1 MKDLKNICNINIP
14 NSLHSLLDASVL
26 GDIED
31 TLASMDKYDAVIKKA
46 ERDWKKLLNT
56 NVRNIRHY
64 ASDLYY
70 VKIKSAELAWYLGRG
85 HNAYEDLKDTAD
97 NVNLIIRTSDVL
109 YNAGG
114 FVNIEI
120 RNYGGYPVLLQAAI
134 DYCNVEESR
143 KYFKDIPENSDGSIP
158 LKYACEAI
166 FEAIRKSKLADLEY
180 VKEEFDKHI
189 TYERK

>member
-1 MKDLKNICNINIP
+1 MKTLYEGI
-14 NSLHSLLDASVL
+14 L

-31 TLASMDKYDAVIKKA
+31 TIASMDKYDAIIKKA
-46 ERDWKKLLNT
+46 EKDWKKLLNT
-56 NVRNIRHY
+56 NVRNIRHDV
-64 ASDLYY
+64 SDLYY

-97 NVNLIIRTSDVL
+97 NVNLIIRTSDVVF
-109 YNAGG
+109 NSGG

-134 DYCNVEESR
+134 DYCTAEESN
-143 KYFKDIPENSDGSIP
+143 KYFKDIETNSDGSIP

-166 FEAIRKSKLADLEY
+166 FEAIRKSKLTDLEY

>member
-1 MKDLKNICNINIP
+1 MKDLKTI
-14 NSLHSLLDASVL
+14 LEASVL

-46 ERDWKKLLNT
+46 EKDWKKLLNT
-56 NVRNIRHY
+56 PFRNIRHH
-64 ASDLYY
+64 ASDLYF
-70 VKIKSAELAWYLGRG
+70 VKIKSEELAWYLGRG
-85 HNAYEDLKDTAD
+85 HKAYEDFKDTAD
-97 NVNLIIRTSDVL
+97 NVGLIIRTSDVL
-109 YNAGG
+109 FNSDG

-134 DYCNVEESR
+134 EYCTAEESK
-143 KYFKDIPENSDGSIP
+143 KYFKDIETNSDGSIP

-166 FEAIRKSKLADLEY
+166 FEAIRKSKLTDLEY
-180 VKEEFDKHI
+180 VKQEFDKHI

>member
-1 MKDLKNICNINIP
+1 MKTLYEGI
-14 NSLHSLLDASVL
+14 L

-31 TLASMDKYDAVIKKA
+31 TIASMDKYNAIIKKA
-46 ERDWKKLLNT
+46 EKDWKKLLNT
-56 NVRNIRHY
+56 NVRNIRHH
-64 ASDLYY
+64 AGDSYY

-97 NVNLIIRTSDVL
+97 NVNLIIRASDVL
-109 YNAGG
+109 FNSDG
-114 FVNIEI
+114 FINIEI
-120 RNYGGYPVLLQAAI
+120 RNYGGFPVLLQAVIKYYTA
-134 DYCNVEESR
+134 DESKR
-143 KYFKDIPENSDGSIP
+143 YFKDIEKNSNGSIP

-166 FEAIRKSKLADLEY
+166 FEAIRKSKLTDLEY

>member
-1 MKDLKNICNINIP
+1 MKTLYEGI
-14 NSLHSLLDASVL
+14 L

-31 TLASMDKYDAVIKKA
+31 TIASIDKYDAVIKKA
-46 ERDWKKLLNT
+46 ERDWKKLLT
-56 NVRNIRHY
+56 TPFRSMRHDVN
-64 ASDLYY
+64 DLYY

-97 NVNLIIRTSDVL
+97 NVNLIIHISDVL

-134 DYCNVEESR
+134 DYCTAEESKR
-143 KYFKDIPENSDGSIP
+143 HFKDIPENSDGSIP
-158 LKYACEAI
+158 HKYACEAI

-189 TYERK
+189 TYKRK

>member
-1 MKDLKNICNINIP
+1 MKTLYEGI
-14 NSLHSLLDASVL
+14 L

-31 TLASMDKYDAVIKKA
+31 TIVSMDKYDAVIKKA
-46 ERDWKKLLNT
+46 EKDWKKLLNT
-56 NVRNIRHY
+56 PCRNIRHNV
-64 ASDLYY
+64 SDSYY

-97 NVNLIIRTSDVL
+97 NVNLIIHTSDVVF
-109 YNAGG
+109 NSGG

-134 DYCNVEESR
+134 DYCTAEESN
-143 KYFKDIPENSDGSIP
+143 KYFKDIETNSDGSIP

-166 FEAIRKSKLADLEY
+166 FEAIRKSKLTDLKY

-189 TYERK
+189 TYERKLC

>member
-1 MKDLKNICNINIP
+1 MKNLKDT
-14 NSLHSLLDASVL
+14 LLEASIL

-31 TLASMDKYDAVIKKA
+31 TIASMDKYDAMINKA
-46 ERDWKKLLNT
+46 EKQWKKLLYT
-56 NVRNIRHY
+56 NIRNIRHH
-64 ASDLYY
+64 AGDLYY
-70 VKIKSAELAWYLGRG
+70 VRVKCAELAWYLGRG
-85 HNAYEDLKDTAD
+85 HKAYEDLKDTAD
-97 NVNLIIRTSDVL
+97 NVNLIISTSDVVF
-109 YNAGG
+109 NSGG

-134 DYCNVEESR
+134 DYCTAEESN
-143 KYFKDIPENSDGSIP
+143 KYFKDIKTNSDGSIP

-166 FEAIRKSKLADLEY
+166 FEAIRNSKLADLEY

>member
-1 MKDLKNICNINIP
+1 MKTLYEGI
-14 NSLHSLLDASVL
+14 L

-31 TLASMDKYDAVIKKA
+31 TIASMDKYDAIIKKA
-46 ERDWKKLLNT
+46 EKDWKKLLNT
-56 NVRNIRHY
+56 NTRNIRHH

-70 VKIKSAELAWYLGRG
+70 VRIKSAELAWYLGRG

-97 NVNLIIRTSDVL
+97 NVNLIIRVSDVL

-134 DYCNVEESR
+134 DYCTAEEST
-143 KYFKDIPENSDGSIP
+143 KYFKDIETNSDGSIP
-158 LKYACEAI
+158 LKYVCEAI
-166 FEAIRKSKLADLEY
+166 FEAIRKSKLIDLEY

-189 TYERK
+189 TYERKIK

>member
-1 MKDLKNICNINIP
+1 MKTLYEGI
-14 NSLHSLLDASVL
+14 L

-31 TLASMDKYDAVIKKA
+31 TLASIDKYDAVVKKA

-56 NVRNIRHY
+56 PFRSMRHDVCD
-64 ASDLYY
+64 SYY
-70 VKIKSAELAWYLGRG
+70 VRIKSAELAWYLGRG

-97 NVNLIIRTSDVL
+97 NVNLIISTSDVV
-109 YNAGG
+109 YNSGG

-134 DYCNVEESR
+134 DYCTAEESN
-143 KYFKDIPENSDGSIP
+143 KYFKDIETNSDGSIP

-166 FEAIRKSKLADLEY
+166 FEAIRKSKLTDLEY

>member
-1 MKDLKNICNINIP
+1 MKTLYEGI
-14 NSLHSLLDASVL
+14 L

-31 TLASMDKYDAVIKKA
+31 TIASMDKYDAIIKKA
-46 ERDWKKLLNT
+46 EKDWKKLLNT

-70 VKIKSAELAWYLGRG
+70 VEIKSAELAWYLGRG
-85 HNAYEDLKDTAD
+85 HNAYEDLKDTAN
-97 NVNLIIRTSDVL
+97 NVNLIIHTSDVL

-114 FVNIEI
+114 SVNIEI
-120 RNYGGYPVLLQAAI
+120 RNYSGYSVLLQAAI
-134 DYCNVEESR
+134 DYCTPSESK
-143 KYFKDIPENSDGSIP
+143 KYFKDIETNSDGSIP

-166 FEAIRKSKLADLEY
+166 FEAIRKSKLTDLKY

>member
-1 MKDLKNICNINIP
+1 MKTLYEGI
-14 NSLHSLLDASVL
+14 L

-31 TLASMDKYDAVIKKA
+31 TLASIDKYDAVIKKA

-56 NVRNIRHY
+56 PFRNMRHDVCDSYY
-64 ASDLYY
+64 A
-70 VKIKSAELAWYLGRG
+70 KIKSAELAWYLGRG

-97 NVNLIIRTSDVL
+97 NVILIIRTSDVL
-109 YNAGG
+109 YYAGG
-114 FVNIEI
+114 FVHIEI
-120 RNYGGYPVLLQAAI
+120 RNYGGYPVLIQAAI
-134 DYCNVEESR
+134 DYCNAEESR

-166 FEAIRKSKLADLEY
+166 FEAIRKSKLVDLEY

-189 TYERK
+189 TYKRK